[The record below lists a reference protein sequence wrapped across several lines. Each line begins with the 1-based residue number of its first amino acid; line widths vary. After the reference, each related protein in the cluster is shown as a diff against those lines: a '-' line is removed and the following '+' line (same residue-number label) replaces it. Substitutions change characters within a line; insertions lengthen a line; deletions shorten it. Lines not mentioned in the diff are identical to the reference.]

1 MFVTCLAED
10 NRYGDIQKRLSELQR
25 IPYSQV
31 AEWVEAIGGTKLI
44 IPDIKQN
51 NDNWNCPVLK
61 DAASHISAPVRD
73 KDGHLAGVT
82 VFNYKN
88 INFNNSD
95 ETQQINFMENFKTA
109 IETIFLAYYVSQ
121 RDKMKELKIAEGD
134 DKNDK
139 TVR

>member
-10 NRYGDIQKRLSELQR
+10 NRYGDIHKKLTELQR

-31 AEWVEAIGGTKLI
+31 AEWVDAIGGTKLI
-44 IPDIKQN
+44 IPDTKLN
-51 NDNWNCPVLK
+51 KENWNCPVLQ
-61 DAASHISAPVRD
+61 DTASHISAPVRD

-95 ETQQINFMENFKTA
+95 ETQQINFMENFRTS
-109 IETIFLAYYVSQ
+109 IETIYLAYYVSQ
-121 RDKMKELKIAEGD
+121 CDKMKELGMMEGD

-139 TVR
+139 VVR